1 MAADAQAVVD
11 GMRNT
16 VVGLR
21 VANIDEN
28 DSKIGQTDPH
38 EKGIAAD
45 EEEQV
50 VAAERRDGV
59 AVDAVEQGR

>member
-1 MAADAQAVVD
+1 
-11 GMRNT
+11 MRNT

-50 VAAERRDGV
+50 VADDRRDGV